1 MTNNVDSPASI
12 QPPGR
17 DQLLYVLPVEPL
29 RSVAEP
35 SIGAADLWSAV
46 WCNRWIVAAVLVVSL
61 LTGLA
66 YVFLSPRWY
75 RAEVVLVPAQ
85 ERSSQGLMASFGGLA
100 SLAGI
105 SVGGGAGVE
114 PLAVLRSRQFSREFI
129 EAEGLLPVL
138 FADKWDVSA
147 GSWEDAD
154 PRKRPDLRDAV
165 RYFDMRV
172 RTVKDDPKSGLVTV
186 TVEWTDPTLAA
197 DWAIRL
203 VDRLN
208 ARMRE
213 RALAEATANISYL
226 QGELARTDVVAMQQS
241 IGQLL
246 ESEMQ
251 KLMLAR
257 GNMEF
262 SFKIVDRPDP
272 PKRHTWPRLSMVLM
286 LAIIAGILLSG
297 GLVAWREYRRLRLAE
312 RGQA

>member
-1 MTNNVDSPASI
+1 MPPAGSE
-12 QPPGR
+12 R
-17 DQLLYVLPVEPL
+17 LLYVLPVDPV
-29 RSVAEP
+29 RSVPEP
-35 SIGAADLWSAV
+35 SIGAADLWAAA
-46 WCNRWIVAAVLVVSL
+46 WRNRWIVAVVLLASVLAGAAYVL
-61 LTGLA
+61 LT
-66 YVFLSPRWY
+66 PKWY

-85 ERSSQGLMASFGGLA
+85 ERSSQGLMARFGGLA

-105 SVGGGAGVE
+105 SVGGGAGAE

-138 FADKWDVSA
+138 FADKWNAST

-154 PRKRPDLRDAV
+154 PRKHPDLRDAV
-165 RYFDMRV
+165 RYFDLRV
-172 RTVKDDPKSGLVTV
+172 RTVEDDPKSGLVTV
-186 TVEWTDPTLAA
+186 SVEWTDSKLSA

-203 VDRLN
+203 VERLN
-208 ARMRE
+208 ERMRE
-213 RALAEATANISYL
+213 RALAEAAANISYL

-257 GNMEF
+257 GNKEF

-272 PKRHTWPRLSMVLM
+272 PKRHTWPRLSIVLM
-286 LAIIAGILLSG
+286 LAIVAGTVLSAI
-297 GLVAWREYRRLRLAE
+297 LVAWREYRRLRLAD
-312 RGQA
+312 RGHA